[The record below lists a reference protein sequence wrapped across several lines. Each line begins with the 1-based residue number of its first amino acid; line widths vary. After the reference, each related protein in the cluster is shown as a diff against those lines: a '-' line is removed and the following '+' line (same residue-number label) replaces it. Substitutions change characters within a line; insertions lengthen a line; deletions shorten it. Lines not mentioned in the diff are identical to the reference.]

1 MSLLGEFIL
10 RKLSRDPRSTDY
22 VSMAYE
28 EKYRDPETYAVSL
41 TNTFPSMS
49 RMVRGRQALDVG
61 CSNGMEALALLAMG
75 ASKVTGIDIRIDPE
89 KSARLLASHPFRG
102 CELAVMDAEK
112 MTFGDETFDVA
123 ISCGSFEHFNEP
135 YSVLKECKRVVKANG
150 RICLTSGVWSHP
162 WGAHMNFFT
171 RVPWVQFIFS
181 ESTIMNVRRCYRGD
195 GAKRFCE
202 VEGGLNRMGIRQF
215 QDIVSELD
223 LRIEYLRLVPVKG
236 LSCLARIPGINEF
249 FTSLVIAVL
258 RKQAIPET
266 GSPVG
271 VEPAEER

>member
-1 MSLLGEFIL
+1 MSLFGEFIL
-10 RKLSRDPRSTDY
+10 RRLSRDPHCTDY

-41 TNTFPSMS
+41 TRTFPNLS
-49 RMVRGRQALDVG
+49 RMVRGRQALDIG
-61 CSNGMEALALLAMG
+61 CSDGMEALALVAMG
-75 ASKVTGIDIRIDPE
+75 ASKVIGIDIRIDPE
-89 KSARLLASHPFRG
+89 KSAQLLASYPLRG
-102 CELAVMDAEK
+102 CELAVMNAEK
-112 MTFGDETFDVA
+112 MTFADETFDVA
-123 ISCGSFEHFNEP
+123 MSCGSFEHFDEP
-135 YSVLKECKRVVKANG
+135 YSVLKECKRVVKADG

-195 GAKRFCE
+195 GAKRFRE
-202 VEGGLNRMGIRQF
+202 VEGGLNKMGIRQF
-215 QDIVSELD
+215 HDIVSELS
-223 LRIEYLRLVPVKG
+223 LHIEYLRLVPVRR

-258 RKQAIPET
+258 RKEAKT
-266 GSPVG
+266 
-271 VEPAEER
+271 